1 MGNPSE
7 AWQKEWQYSNH
18 AEMLSALG
26 EIIAA
31 TGELEIGETIQKWT

>member
-1 MGNPSE
+1 MGNPGE
-7 AWQKEWQYSNH
+7 AWQKEWKYSNH

-31 TGELEIGETIQKWT
+31 IGELEIGETIQKWT